1 MIAVLGSFRFPP
13 EAIERA
19 RWLMRAVIEATLAE
33 PGCRAYS
40 YAEDVAEP
48 GSRAYTYAEDVAE
61 PGCFRVTEL
70 WDSRKALSA
79 HFDTP
84 HMREWVEQRAALGFF
99 DRRIA
104 LHEIGATEE
113 L

>member
-13 EAIERA
+13 QTVEQA
-19 RWLMRAVIEATLAE
+19 RPLMRAVIAATLAE
-33 PGCRAYS
+33 PGCRAYC

-48 GSRAYTYAEDVAE
+48 GL
-61 PGCFRVTEL
+61 FRVTEL
-70 WDSRKALSA
+70 WDCREVLSA

-84 HMREWVEQRAALGFF
+84 HMREWAEQRTALGFF
-99 DRRIA
+99 DRHIA
-104 LHEIGATEE
+104 LHDVGVAEK

>member
-13 EAIERA
+13 EALADA
-19 RWLMRAVIEATLAE
+19 RPLMRTVIEATLAE

-48 GSRAYTYAEDVAE
+48 GL
-61 PGCFRVTEL
+61 FRVTEL
-70 WDSRKALSA
+70 WDSREALSA
-79 HFDTP
+79 HFQTP
-84 HMREWVEQRAALGFF
+84 HMKAWVGQRAALGFC

-104 LHEIGATEE
+104 AHELGVAEE

>member
-1 MIAVLGSFRFPP
+1 MIAVLGSFRFPA
-13 EAIERA
+13 EALGQA
-19 RWLMRAVIEATLAE
+19 RPLMRAVIEATLAE

-48 GSRAYTYAEDVAE
+48 GL
-61 PGCFRVTEL
+61 FRVIEQ
-70 WDSRKALSA
+70 WDSREALAA
-79 HFDTP
+79 HFATP
-84 HMREWVEQRAALGFF
+84 HMRAWAEQRAALGFF

-104 LHEIGATEE
+104 LHEIGAAEV

>member
-13 EAIERA
+13 EKVERV
-19 RWLMRAVIEATLAE
+19 RPLMRQVVQATLAE
-33 PGCRAYS
+33 PGCQAYS

-48 GSRAYTYAEDVAE
+48 GL
-61 PGCFRVTEL
+61 FRVTEL
-70 WDSRKALSA
+70 WDDREALAA
-79 HFDTP
+79 HFETP
-84 HMREWVEQRAALGFF
+84 HMRGWTEQRAALGFS

-104 LHEIGATEE
+104 LYEVGSREE